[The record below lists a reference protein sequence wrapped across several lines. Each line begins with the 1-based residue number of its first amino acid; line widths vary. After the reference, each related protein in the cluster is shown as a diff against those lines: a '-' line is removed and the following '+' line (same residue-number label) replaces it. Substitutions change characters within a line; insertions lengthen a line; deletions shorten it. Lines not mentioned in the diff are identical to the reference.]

1 MVYTTTWIDNIFV
14 VNFMVFVVSWILIFY
29 KIFIWVIVF
38 VPGLPRMNSNQV
50 VDSDSSLLRFII
62 YNYKERET

>member
-1 MVYTTTWIDNIFV
+1 MVYTSTWIDNIFV

-29 KIFIWVIVF
+29 KILFGSFF
-38 VPGLPRMNSNQV
+38 VPRLPRINSNQV
-50 VDSDSSLLRFII
+50 EDSDSSLLRFII